1 MLLRRLELTDFRNYT
16 RAVVELDPGLTVVT
30 GANGVGKTNLVEAMA
45 WLATLDSFRG
55 APHEA
60 LVREG
65 AERAVL
71 RAEVQQDDAPVTCWA
86 CCRSACSR
94 PMTSRS

>member
-45 WLATLDSFRG
+45 WLATLESFRG

-71 RAEVQQDDAPVTCWA
+71 RAEVQQTTGA
-86 CCRSACSR
+86 S
-94 PMTSRS
+94 SRSTPSFRWPVVNASR